1 MSSQLHTVSATDTLA
16 ARVLH
21 DTRVAVV
28 ECYQCG
34 KCSAGCP
41 LADEM
46 DITPSQI
53 LRMLQLEMPA
63 LDEEVLRS
71 YTIWLCLTCE
81 MCYARCP
88 KEIDLPKVMDA
99 LRAESLRRRLANP
112 RARDIIA
119 FHRSFLDS
127 IKRCGRLY
135 EILLVV
141 AYKMRTWHLLQDL
154 LVAPKLFVRGKL
166 NPIPELIRG
175 RGHMARIFARAS
187 GKDARP

>member
-1 MSSQLHTVSATDTLA
+1 MSSDVHTASRTDTLA
-16 ARVLH
+16 GKVLH
-21 DTRVAVV
+21 DTGVSVA

-46 DITPSQI
+46 DITPSQA
-53 LRMLQLEMPA
+53 LRMLQLEMPE
-63 LDEEVLRS
+63 LDDQVLRS

-88 KEIDLPKVMDA
+88 KEIDLPKVMDS
-99 LRAESLRRRLANP
+99 LRAESLRRRVTNP
-112 RARDIIA
+112 KAKDIIA

-135 EILLVV
+135 EILLVI
-141 AYKMRTWHLLQDL
+141 AYKMRTRHLLQDML
-154 LVAPKLFVRGKL
+154 MAPKLFVRGKL

-175 RGHMARIFARAS
+175 RHHMARIFARAAK
-187 GKDARP
+187 KDA